1 MGNVTIISGVL
12 PRNMIVRV
20 SYCGFTVNHVVTQ
33 TKLTP
38 IEDTSVIIKT

>member
-12 PRNMIVRV
+12 PRTMIVRV
-20 SYCGFTVNHVVTQ
+20 SYCGFEVNHIVTQ

-38 IEDTSVIIKT
+38 IEGTSVIIRT